1 VNRRDNSG
9 SMWSECMVRVST
21 LTKSFMLKRSVS
33 PFLAAT
39 AAMPSALP
47 PASASS
53 PCAQEACVGRRQ
65 VCLGL
70 APSACPSMCACA
82 PCIRVC
88 VHVHEWEQEARVPR
102 GGAHARGGGGVYEGS
117 AELALLGCL
126 SCLALLGVSK
136 GVCHVI
142 VLGPQRRHQRLPA
155 FYNPLRE
162 RERERERERARAFA
176 SPARRRIVCAP
187 PLRPQ
192 PPRSAP
198 SGEGVRT
205 GVEGLRF
212 QVVWCRG

>member
-1 VNRRDNSG
+1 MVMVVVFVCIHCAVCASQRERARALAPEREGEQARLRARKERERR
-9 SMWSECMVRVST
+9 T

-70 APSACPSMCACA
+70 GPSACPSMCACA

-102 GGAHARGGGGVYEGS
+102 GGAHARGGGGSTRAARSWRFLAALAASRSLGS
-117 AELALLGCL
+117 VMA
-126 SCLALLGVSK
+126 SVTSSYSVPNDDTS
-136 GVCHVI
+136 VC
-142 VLGPQRRHQRLPA
+142 
-155 FYNPLRE
+155 
-162 RERERERERARAFA
+162 
-176 SPARRRIVCAP
+176 
-187 PLRPQ
+187 
-192 PPRSAP
+192 PRSITP
-198 SGEGVRT
+198 
-205 GVEGLRF
+205 
-212 QVVWCRG
+212 